1 MDRHSSLLRPG
12 KRHPASLVNHLFHCE
27 FKIQCVLL
35 FVVLSLVVGLSFFG
49 QVVMVEYLPSFICL
63 EGIGFVNHL
72 SLLWFRAIM
81 IPAAP
86 YTDSG
91 LLSII
96 YPAALCG
103 YRIYCSSSPS
113 YLRFGFC
120 HPVYPTKVSGYGDFG
135 PGFETWS
142 LSSFVD
148 PLFAYFV
155 LGMLA
160 VASIIFHHNLFWI
173 SPSSC
178 SRLSTHHLTS
188 DVRHGLEPVAPVQ
201 VYGLKPS
208 MLFGILGLL
217 LNLPSFEYPEA
228 SHFLQG

>member
-1 MDRHSSLLRPG
+1 M
-12 KRHPASLVNHLFHCE
+12 
-27 FKIQCVLL
+27 
-35 FVVLSLVVGLSFFG
+35 
-49 QVVMVEYLPSFICL
+49 
-63 EGIGFVNHL
+63 
-72 SLLWFRAIM
+72 
-81 IPAAP
+81 
-86 YTDSG
+86 
-91 LLSII
+91 
-96 YPAALCG
+96 
-103 YRIYCSSSPS
+103 
-113 YLRFGFC
+113 
-120 HPVYPTKVSGYGDFG
+120 YPTKVSGYGDFG

-160 VASIIFHHNLFWI
+160 VASIIFHQNLFWVT
-173 SPSSC
+173 PSSC
-178 SRLSTHHLTS
+178 SRLSTHHLTP